1 MNAFR
6 LINLTHGRAAH
17 SILSKTTDAVLVLR
31 PRLERRRRI
40 LAAAYSNSANGSDS
54 ESPRF
59 HDHSDE
65 EPKRVRL
72 SKRMSELNL
81 CSRRQADRLIQDSKV
96 LLRGTPVEPVLGQK
110 VDADES
116 GIQIITKHGNITAA
130 KDIGIG
136 TGTGTGKGGTTNLTI
151 QKLSELNKGET
162 ILLHKPKNFVSGQP
176 DPRHGHTPAVR
187 LLTRDNMFCTSPEL
201 KAILSDGNYLHFH
214 KRFSHQDRVG
224 GGTRTST
231 GGIGNGIGNGNGN
244 NEHTHQGKYMDVPA
258 TLMNYAPAGRL
269 DLDSSGLL
277 LFTQNGIVAKHLL
290 RENTNTNTNNNSHV
304 PVHKEYLVKV
314 EPVVSLSR
322 EEVRMGMKRHHFPLV
337 PVWDLSILLQGGRR
351 LWDDRK
357 ALKPLIEVEWVEEG
371 STNTRLTLN
380 DGHQRDRRGDSRR
393 PLQRG
398 TRSSIKTNES
408 SSRSRWDGTGVIR
421 MVLQEGKK
429 RQIRR
434 MCREILGLH
443 VVELKRIRIGDIK
456 LDDLPV
462 GKWRPLTDEER
473 LSLVPID

>member
-17 SILSKTTDAVLVLR
+17 SILSKTTDAVLR
-31 PRLERRRRI
+31 PRLEHRRRI
-40 LAAAYSNSANGSDS
+40 LAAAYSNSANGSES
-54 ESPRF
+54 ESPRV
-59 HDHSDE
+59 HDHSE

-130 KDIGIG
+130 KDIG
-136 TGTGTGKGGTTNLTI
+136 TGTGEDGTTNLTI

-187 LLTRDNMFCTSPEL
+187 LLTRDNMCCTSPEL

-231 GGIGNGIGNGNGN
+231 GGIGNGNGN
-244 NEHTHQGKYMDVPA
+244 NEHTHTGKYMDVPA

-290 RENTNTNTNNNSHV
+290 RENTNTNNNSHV

-322 EEVRMGMKRHHFPLV
+322 EEVRMGMKRQHFPLV

-371 STNTRLTLN
+371 STNARLTLN
-380 DGHQRDRRGDSRR
+380 DGHKRDRRGDSRR
-393 PLQRG
+393 PLQG
-398 TRSSIKTNES
+398 TRSSTKTNES
-408 SSRSRWDGTGVIR
+408 STRSRWDGTGVIR

>member
-17 SILSKTTDAVLVLR
+17 SILSKTTDAVLR

-59 HDHSDE
+59 HDQHSE

-116 GIQIITKHGNITAA
+116 GIQIITKHGNI
-130 KDIGIG
+130 G
-136 TGTGTGKGGTTNLTI
+136 TGTGTGKGTGTGGTTNLTI

-231 GGIGNGIGNGNGN
+231 GGMGNGNGIGNGN

-371 STNTRLTLN
+371 STNTNTRLTLN

>member
-17 SILSKTTDAVLVLR
+17 SILSKTTDAVLR

-40 LAAAYSNSANGSDS
+40 LAAAYSNSANRSES
-54 ESPRF
+54 ESPRV
-59 HDHSDE
+59 HDHSE

-110 VDADES
+110 VDADEN

-130 KDIGIG
+130 KDIG
-136 TGTGTGKGGTTNLTI
+136 TGTGTGKDGTTNLTI

-187 LLTRDNMFCTSPEL
+187 LLTRDNMCCTSPEL

-224 GGTRTST
+224 EGTRTSTST
-231 GGIGNGIGNGNGN
+231 GGIGNGNGNN
-244 NEHTHQGKYMDVPA
+244 DNEHTHTGKYMDVPA

-290 RENTNTNTNNNSHV
+290 RENTNTNNNSHV

-322 EEVRMGMKRHHFPLV
+322 EEVRMGMKRQHFPLV

-371 STNTRLTLN
+371 STNARLTLN
-380 DGHQRDRRGDSRR
+380 DGHKRDRRGDSRR
-393 PLQRG
+393 PLQG
-398 TRSSIKTNES
+398 TRSSTKTNES
-408 SSRSRWDGTGVIR
+408 STRSRWDGTGVIR